1 MSITLFIDTSAINT
15 AHITLEIDG
24 KRYEK
29 VRESKVMKSQ
39 MVLPM
44 IEEILAEH
52 SVKLTDITAITV
64 STGPGS
70 FTGLRVGA
78 AVANA
83 LGYLLGIPVNGLP
96 AGKAGKKTLAIPTYS

>member
-1 MSITLFIDTSAINT
+1 MKLFIDTSAINT
-15 AHITLEIDG
+15 AKIALEIDG

-29 VRESKVMKSQ
+29 TSESKIMKSQ

-44 IEEILAEH
+44 IEQILNEH
-52 SVKLTDITAITV
+52 KAKFMDITEITV
-64 STGPGS
+64 ATGPGS

-83 LGYLLGIPVNGLP
+83 LGYLLGIPVNGK
-96 AGKAGKKTLAIPTYS
+96 KALAIPTY